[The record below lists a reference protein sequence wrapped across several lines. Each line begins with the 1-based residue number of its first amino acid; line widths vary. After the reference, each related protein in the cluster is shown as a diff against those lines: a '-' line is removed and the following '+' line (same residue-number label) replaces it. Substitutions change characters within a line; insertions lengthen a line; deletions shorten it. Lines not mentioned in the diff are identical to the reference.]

1 LTSPYFTT
9 RRLNSEVCITSLRE
23 TLSTFD
29 FISLTLYSHF
39 SSAQKLWEKGIV
51 PSYDGKIWRLHGYEG
66 KIIWSDV
73 RIKDEYTVEGY
84 RQTKG
89 WGADRKVYFV
99 MVFSKP
105 VVSYG
110 LVNDENFTYKGFG
123 KREKWLENYPHKFG
137 RKLKAYF
144 NSTIAYIVIVEFL
157 IISGWFFASNV
168 FLANVASLRIIFE
181 VIPLLLIF
189 FIPAVTMRLFSEEQK
204 AGTIEILL
212 TKPVNDIDI
221 IVGKFLS
228 AWILLGVAL
237 IPTIFYYLTITFVGK
252 VDIGPVIGGYLGLL
266 LMGGVYVSIGIFSS
280 SLTENQVVA
289 FIIGFLI
296 IFILFML
303 DKILP
308 FVPGFVVPIFE
319 YLSIDY
325 HFSNIARGVIDT
337 RDLIYYLSSGYLF
350 ILLTQVSLEKRKW

>member
-1 LTSPYFTT
+1 MELINNNIKTIY
-9 RRLNSEVCITSLRE
+9 LKEL
-23 TLSTFD
+23 
-29 FISLTLYSHF
+29 
-39 SSAQKLWEKGIV
+39 KG
-51 PSYDGKIWRLHGYEG
+51 
-66 KIIWSDV
+66 
-73 RIKDEYTVEGY
+73 
-84 RQTKG
+84 
-89 WGADRKVYFV
+89 
-99 MVFSKP
+99 
-105 VVSYG
+105 
-110 LVNDENFTYKGFG
+110 
-123 KREKWLENYPHKFG
+123 
-137 RKLKAYF
+137 YF
-144 NSTIAYIVIVEFL
+144 NSTIAYIVIVVFL

-308 FVPGFVVPIFE
+308 FVPGFIVPIFE